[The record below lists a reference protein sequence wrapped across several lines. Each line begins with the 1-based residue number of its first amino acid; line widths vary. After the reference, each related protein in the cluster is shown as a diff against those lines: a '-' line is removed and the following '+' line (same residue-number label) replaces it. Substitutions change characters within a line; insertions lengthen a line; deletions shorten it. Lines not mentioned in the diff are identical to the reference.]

1 MLVIALSGDQIE
13 RAHAAFAAHGY
24 ADPLRV
30 APVTSDDE
38 RVFIISP
45 DAAVINHEALARD
58 LQDILHRKVWIVA
71 SSPEWSESE
80 PLS

>member
-1 MLVIALSGDQIE
+1 MLVMALSGDQIE

-24 ADPLRV
+24 TDPLHV

-38 RVFIISP
+38 RAFIISS
-45 DAAVINHEALARD
+45 DAAVIDQEALTRE
-58 LQDILHRKVWIVA
+58 LQDILHRKVWIAA
-71 SSPEWSESE
+71 SSPEWSEPE